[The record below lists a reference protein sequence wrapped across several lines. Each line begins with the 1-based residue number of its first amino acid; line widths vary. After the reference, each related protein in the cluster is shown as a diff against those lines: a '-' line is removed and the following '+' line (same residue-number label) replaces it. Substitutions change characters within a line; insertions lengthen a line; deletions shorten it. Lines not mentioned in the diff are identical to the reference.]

1 MRWYAEVHATVQRV
15 LPTLRATQAANLAL
29 LVSAILARRTLS
41 LSGLARAY
49 PTATVRRRARPKHDL
64 LHRVKRLWRFVG
76 NVRLDALALQ
86 AAFIPHAVAALGR
99 PRRLGL
105 AVDWTMFD
113 TRLVD
118 GTRRRYQVLRV
129 AVPRCGRALPLLQV
143 AYDRDALPADQGQSQ
158 LEEAAL
164 LAVLRALPPGVVPVV
179 LADRGFARAPFLAWL
194 QRHGAGFVVRVTR
207 GTCLTEADGT
217 RWKLGQR
224 DPAPGRLSWHP
235 GVRYGLYHGRPRDV
249 TINVAQCWRL
259 PRHQA
264 RDPRHH
270 PPAAPWY
277 LATDLTCPAQAAA
290 WYRQRGWIEQSFKD
304 SKSRFGLAKTQIACP
319 QRLSRLLA
327 ALTLALAWLA
337 LLALPT
343 TRLLPPAWPAHA
355 AAWGRPS
362 ITTLALALLDERHAL
377 PCPFT

>member
-1 MRWYAEVHATVQRV
+1 MRWYAEVHAAVQRV

-29 LVSAILARRTLS
+29 LVGAILARRTLN
-41 LSGLARAY
+41 LTALARAY
-49 PTATVRRRARPKHDL
+49 PTPPVRRVGRPKHDL
-64 LHRVKRLWRFVG
+64 LHRVKRLWRFTA
-76 NVRLDALALQ
+76 NARLDALALQ
-86 AAFIPHAVAALGR
+86 VAFLPHTLAALGR
-99 PRRLGL
+99 PRLLGL

-113 TRLVD
+113 TVLPD

-129 AVPRCGRALPLLQV
+129 AVPRRGRALPVLQL
-143 AYDRDALPADQGQSQ
+143 AYDRDALPADKGQTQ
-158 LEEAAL
+158 LEEDAL
-164 LAVLRALPPGVVPVV
+164 RAVLHALPPGVTPVV

-194 QRHGAGFVVRVTR
+194 QRHGAAFVVRVTR

-224 DPAPGRLSWHP
+224 DPPRGSLSFHP

-249 TINVAQCWRL
+249 AINLAQCWRL

-277 LATDLTCPAQAAA
+277 LATDLGSADQAAA
-290 WYRQRGWIEQSFKD
+290 WYRQRFWIEQSFKD
-304 SKSRFGLAKTQIACP
+304 SKSRFGLAKVQVGCP

-327 ALTLALAWLA
+327 ALTLALAWLT
-337 LLALPT
+337 LLALPEC
-343 TRLLPPAWPAHA
+343 RRLPPRWPAA
-355 AAWGRPS
+355 VAQWGRPS
-362 ITTLALALLDERHAL
+362 STALALVWLDSGGDI
-377 PCPFT
+377 PCPYR